1 MNLTSTSWRCLRCGG
16 TVICDPP
23 GHRLCGQCLEDLE
36 TLARAA
42 VAETLP
48 CPSCGGPVCRDC
60 GDALIV
66 VVPAALPAASTEL
79 AGQVVAAYCQHSREV
94 TGDDR

>member
-1 MNLTSTSWRCLRCGG
+1 MELIRISWRCQRCGG
-16 TVICDPP
+16 TFICDPP
-23 GHRLCGQCLEDLE
+23 EHRLCGQCLDELE
-36 TLARAA
+36 TLTRIAL
-42 VAETLP
+42 AETLP

-66 VVPAALPAASTEL
+66 VIPAFPPANTDDL
-79 AGQVVAAYCQHSREV
+79 AAQLMAAYCEHPQEV